1 MTAGAGPFTVLVVC
15 TGNICRSPQAAALL
29 QARAEAAGAEV
40 SAQIQVTSA
49 GTHALIGAPMDPM
62 AAELLSAYR
71 PTHGAG
77 DADAAAAAAEHRGIQ
92 LSAEAVKG
100 ADLVLC
106 MTLAHRR
113 AVVRQVPG
121 ASRRTF
127 LLNEFVA
134 LLEDLARDPW
144 PDTGS
149 HDLPTQ
155 LRQRVDAAAARRGL
169 IPKGSGEDEEII
181 DPYRRDTAVYRE
193 SAAQLDQALQRLYRA
208 MGRLGLEAPQ

>member
-1 MTAGAGPFTVLVVC
+1 MTAGAGPFAVLVVC
-15 TGNICRSPQAAALL
+15 TGNVCRSPQAAALL

-40 SAQIQVTSA
+40 SSQIRITSA
-49 GTHALIGAPMDPM
+49 GTHALIGAPMDPV
-62 AAELLSAYR
+62 AAELLNVYG
-71 PTHGAG
+71 PTHGA
-77 DADAAAAAAEHRGIQ
+77 DDAAAGTADHRGTQ

-113 AVVRQVPG
+113 AVVRRVPG

-144 PDTGS
+144 PDTES

-155 LRQRVDAAAARRGL
+155 LRQGVDETAARKGL
-169 IPKGSGEDEEII
+169 IPKGSGEDQEII
-181 DPYRRDTAVYRE
+181 DPYRGDTAVYRE

-208 MGRLGLEAPQ
+208 MGKLGLEGPQ

>member
-1 MTAGAGPFTVLVVC
+1 MTVDAGPFEVLVVC
-15 TGNICRSPQAAALL
+15 TGNVCRSPQAAALL
-29 QARAEAAGAEV
+29 QARADAAGIAV
-40 SAQIQVTSA
+40 SSQIQITSA
-49 GTHALIGAPMDPM
+49 GTHALAGAPMDPE
-62 AAELLSAYR
+62 AAELVRVYR
-71 PTHGAG
+71 ATHGADG
-77 DADAAAAAAEHRGIQ
+77 STALPEHRGIQ
-92 LSAEAVKG
+92 LGAEAIKD

-113 AVVRQVPG
+113 AVVRQVPA

-144 PDTGS
+144 PTTES

-155 LRQRVDAAAARRGL
+155 LRHRIDAAAARRGL
-169 IPKGSGEDEEII
+169 IPKGSGQDEEII

-208 MGRLGLEAPQ
+208 MGRLGLQVLS